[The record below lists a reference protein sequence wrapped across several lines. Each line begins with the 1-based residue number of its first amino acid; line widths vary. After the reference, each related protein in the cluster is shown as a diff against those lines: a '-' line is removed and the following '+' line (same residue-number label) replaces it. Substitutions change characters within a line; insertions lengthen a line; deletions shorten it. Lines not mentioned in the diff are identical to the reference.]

1 MACHLSQSQRVRI
14 LYKAILRLHRG
25 LPAELRE
32 LGDNYTKDEFK
43 RHKKCNEAEATLFMT
58 EWTKYALTLSEQMGL
73 RGKAKSKIGEPV
85 SEDDLQSLRDEQVV
99 QLYELLLA
107 AKGEPS
113 DPDPQGGG
121 ATTARKKQE

>member
-1 MACHLSQSQRVRI
+1 MQRGGGDSFYDWMDGRWIAIISAVALIGGFFSQ
-14 LYKAILRLHRG
+14 
-25 LPAELRE
+25 
-32 LGDNYTKDEFK
+32 
-43 RHKKCNEAEATLFMT
+43 
-58 EWTKYALTLSEQMGL
+58 KYALTLSEQMGL

-121 ATTARKKQE
+121 ATTARKKQEWII